1 MPVSMICSSF
11 ILSNLGRDMFT
22 IKTGNHS
29 SHPQHDLWHRSTP
42 LFYVCN
48 LCGHSGFGPRFSCSQ
63 GCNFRVHEE
72 CCTNFTYH
80 TAFNFPSF
88 LAGSNFVISRDPPQ
102 NLPCTACQLPIEGRY
117 YQCNNRR
124 TNLHL
129 LCVRLPT
136 TLTISGM
143 QTTVRNRCNVRCSY
157 RSCPN
162 INGGWSYVSHDA
174 TNYHVACWKAMMLRP
189 DNEPQIY
196 EPQAFWNKIPRSI
209 IDRNN

>member
-1 MPVSMICSSF
+1 MICSSF

-29 SHPQHDLWHRSTP
+29 SHPQHDLCHRSTP

-162 INGGWSYVSHDA
+162 INGGWSYVSHNG
-174 TNYHVACWKAMMLRP
+174 TNYHVACWNAMMLRP

-196 EPQAFWNKIPRSI
+196 KPQAFWNKIPRSI
-209 IDRNN
+209 FDRNN